1 MSFTKMK
8 RDKGGPG
15 GRGAM
20 SLAEKV
26 KRAREKLGMNQKQ
39 LAATSKITQATISR
53 IESGQVKELKSE
65 ALKRLA
71 SALRVTVD
79 YLVDKTTE
87 LSSQDLIQSDPTA
100 EYILR
105 GYERLSAAGR
115 EQLRNF
121 VRFLELQEEERAKKE
136 QKARKERRGR

>member
-1 MSFTKMK
+1 MLFAKMK
-8 RDKGGPG
+8 MVEGGPG
-15 GRGAM
+15 GRRAM
-20 SLAEKV
+20 SLTEKV
-26 KRAREKLGMNQKQ
+26 RRAREKLGMNQKQ
-39 LAATSKITQATISR
+39 LAAASKITQATISR

-71 SALRVTVD
+71 AALRVTVD

-87 LSSQDLIQSDPTA
+87 LSSQDLLQSDSAA

-121 VRFLELQEEERAKKE
+121 VRFLELQEERAKKE
-136 QKARKERRGR
+136 QKPRKDRRGR

>member
-1 MSFTKMK
+1 
-8 RDKGGPG
+8 
-15 GRGAM
+15 M

-26 KRAREKLGMNQKQ
+26 TRAREKLGMNQKQ
-39 LAATSKITQATISR
+39 LAAASKITQATISR

-71 SALRVTVD
+71 SALRLTVD
-79 YLVDKTTE
+79 FLVDKTTE

-105 GYERLSAAGR
+105 GYERLSATGR

-136 QKARKERRGR
+136 QQARKERRGR